1 MSQKSVNGSYWQT
14 PPGARNQILLIPI
27 SLEERIPDKH
37 PVRLLDEILDGP
49 HWKTRTIV
57 NTYNRKLG
65 QPPELAELT
74 TRRTKMNEVLEQLRE
89 MDLGADFARNRI
101 RDVDCGS
108 ILPDCPMPRTIS
120 VEHFVS
126 RMGTNE
132 YFIKPPFGCPHS
144 VDNPHTGRTCCQI
157 MTRK

>member
-1 MSQKSVNGSYWQT
+1 MLRVAIDMGVAKLSELCIDGTS
-14 PPGARNQILLIPI
+14 
-27 SLEERIPDKH
+27 PDKL
-37 PVRLLDEILDGP
+37 P
-49 HWKTRTIV
+49 T
-57 NTYNRKLG
+57 
-65 QPPELAELT
+65 ELAELT